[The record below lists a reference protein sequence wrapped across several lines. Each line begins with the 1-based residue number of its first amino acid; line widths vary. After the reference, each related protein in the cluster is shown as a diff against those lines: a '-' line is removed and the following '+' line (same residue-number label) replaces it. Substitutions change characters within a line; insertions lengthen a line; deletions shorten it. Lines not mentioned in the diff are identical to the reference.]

1 MTRKSLIPLYRAEKE
16 YGFQPVERPRYV
28 AIGYC
33 QWCGKKITNPRR
45 YSFCSADCSDAY
57 YKLVTWERTR
67 SGYSNHIVWRD
78 NCTCQDCGNFMA
90 YQNEYGI
97 YIPLEIGAEVH
108 HIQPVSMG
116 GKDNPENL
124 ITLCHECHI
133 KRHRNL
139 NTNGG
144 KENE

>member
-1 MTRKSLIPLYRAEKE
+1 
-16 YGFQPVERPRYV
+16 
-28 AIGYC
+28 
-33 QWCGKKITNPRR
+33 
-45 YSFCSADCSDAY
+45 
-57 YKLVTWERTR
+57 
-67 SGYSNHIVWRD
+67 
-78 NCTCQDCGNFMA
+78 MA
-90 YQNEYGI
+90 YQNEYGV

-124 ITLCHECHI
+124 ITLCHDCHI

-144 KENE
+144 NENA